1 MTRWPQHYQIGV
13 ALALAL
19 VAGFVTSPGDAAF
32 SVFEFLGT
40 LFLNALKLLVV
51 PLIVTSLINGLVSV
65 PDTRGTG
72 RMGLYTLGWFFGTSF
87 LAILAGLLITN
98 AIAPGIY
105 NGVPAA
111 SIMGLSQ
118 DSASVL
124 AGIQQGTQTSVGDVL
139 LRLVPSNIFNAAAE
153 GDILGLILFSLLFAI
168 CIGRLPE
175 PLAGA
180 QRQFWMGAY
189 QVMLGLTRIVMTL
202 APIGVFGLV
211 AATVSKTGWQA
222 AGPLAWFFITVVLA
236 LATHLFITLPLV
248 LLFVARVSP
257 LRQYQAMA
265 PALLTAFS
273 TSSSAATL
281 AVTLDCVQH
290 RTGVSPRVSGF
301 VLPIG
306 ANVNM
311 DGSALYECA
320 AALFIAQA
328 YGLDLTFGTQLVI
341 FGMAL
346 LTSIG
351 VAGIPSASLVGIAL
365 ILSAVGLPLEGLG
378 LILAVDRILD
388 MCRTAVNV
396 FGDSSGAVTVARLL
410 GEKDVLQ
417 KAV

>member
-13 ALALAL
+13 ALALA
-19 VAGFVTSPGDAAF
+19 VAAGFVTSPGDAAF

-65 PDTRGTG
+65 PDTRGAG

-189 QVMLGLTRIVMTL
+189 EVMLGITRIVMTL
-202 APIGVFGLV
+202 APLGVFGLV

-410 GEKDVLQ
+410 GEKGVLQ